1 MSTYGLAAFSLDP
14 VGPAAGVYRVSRGG
28 SWCDYARSARGAV
41 GHRLFP
47 GYRYNYFGFRL
58 TRTIT

>member
-14 VGPAAGVYRVSRGG
+14 VGPADGDNRVSRGG
-28 SWCDYARSARGAV
+28 SWCDYDRDEAPGRRAQA
-41 GHRLFP
+41 HP

-58 TRTIT
+58 ARTVP